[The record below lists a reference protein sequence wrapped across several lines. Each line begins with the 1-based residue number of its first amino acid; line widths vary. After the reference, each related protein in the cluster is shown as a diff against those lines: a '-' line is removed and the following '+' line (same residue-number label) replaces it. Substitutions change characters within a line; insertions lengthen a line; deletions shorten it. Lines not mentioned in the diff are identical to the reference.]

1 MRLSYTDARRKFV
14 DWMFR
19 LRSSL
24 SDGDLQPTLARS
36 TVNFITIRTFGF
48 ARVVN
53 DILGFV
59 ALLHNWPDFAKFPTL
74 LKRTSSSGMLFV
86 VNYHGL
92 RELSE

>member
-24 SDGDLQPTLARS
+24 SDRDLQSTLARS
-36 TVNFITIRTFGF
+36 TPNLIAIRTFVF

-53 DILGFV
+53 DILEVV
-59 ALLHNWPDFAKFPTL
+59 ALLQNWPDFGAKFPTL
-74 LKRTSSSGMLFV
+74 LKRTSTSGIFL
-86 VNYHGL
+86 L
-92 RELSE
+92 